1 MRPTLPTFALA
12 LLGLLSFSA
21 CNIIPEAKPDP
32 TRYYTLSLP
41 AAIEASV
48 PANAKALRLGLR
60 QVELSPYLKKGL
72 LVVRTSDTE
81 VRYDD
86 YERWAEPL
94 DTAVSRMLQ
103 TCLQS
108 DPRIGKVSVAPLSA
122 EDERDFDIIV
132 RVRRADGLRQA
143 SGSSVRFVAIVEIH
157 STGAGSELLGQKA
170 FTAPEIAW
178 DGRDFNALSQA
189 LSRSVQLLAGEIAS
203 MIPVTGAKATA
214 AAATP

>member
-1 MRPTLPTFALA
+1 MHHSLTALALA
-12 LLGLLSFSA
+12 LLSLLTFSA
-21 CNIIPEAKPDP
+21 CNLIPEPKADP
-32 TRYYTLSLP
+32 TRFYTLSLP
-41 AAIEASV
+41 ASIEASV

-103 TCLQS
+103 TCLQA
-108 DPRIGKVSVAPLSA
+108 DPRIGKVTAAPLSA
-122 EDERDFDIIV
+122 EEERDFDIIV

-143 SGSSVRFVAIVEIH
+143 TGSSVRFVAIIEIH
-157 STGAGSELLGQKA
+157 STRAGADLLSQKA
-170 FTAPEIAW
+170 FTAPETPW

-189 LSRSVQLLAGEIAS
+189 LSHSVQLLAAEIAS
-203 MIPVTGAKATA
+203 MIPAASAKAAPA
-214 AAATP
+214 AAP